1 MIVTLSW
8 TILMPTSINA
18 SGYDRP
24 EMDTAHGP
32 GSIVLLTRLART
44 VYRRSTE
51 ELLGMRLKDFGALCY
66 LRDRGPT
73 SQQEL
78 HDVLHM
84 DANNVVLLL
93 NGLEASG
100 WVERKRD
107 PTDRRRHIVELTDK
121 GSAAIERG
129 ERGQESIEDE
139 VLKGLTARQRD
150 ELRHLLRR
158 ALEA

>member
-1 MIVTLSW
+1 
-8 TILMPTSINA
+8 MPTVIND
-18 SGYDRP
+18 SGYDRSK
-24 EMDTAHGP
+24 MDTAHGP

-51 ELLGMRLKDFGALCY
+51 ELLGMRLKHFGALVY

-73 SQQEL
+73 SQGEL

-93 NGLEASG
+93 NDLEANG
-100 WVERKRD
+100 WIERRRD
-107 PTDRRRHIVELTDK
+107 PADRRRHIVELTEE
-121 GSAAIERG
+121 GTAAIERA
-129 ERGQESIEDE
+129 ERGQESIEDD

-150 ELRHLLRR
+150 ELRRLLSR